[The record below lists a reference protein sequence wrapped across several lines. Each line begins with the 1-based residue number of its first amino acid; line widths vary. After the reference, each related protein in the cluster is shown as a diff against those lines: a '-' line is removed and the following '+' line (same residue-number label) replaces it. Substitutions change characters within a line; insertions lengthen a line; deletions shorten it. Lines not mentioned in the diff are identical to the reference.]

1 MVSEDYR
8 KKIVWP
14 LKNPWPEE
22 KKKDYGTNTWNPF
35 ITPMTFHLQSDQY
48 F

>member
-22 KKKDYGTNTWNPF
+22 KKKTMEL
-35 ITPMTFHLQSDQY
+35 TPEILL
-48 F
+48 